1 MNKNDLLMK
10 FAYLKEQGEIIAK
23 NVELLE
29 EKLAETLIAKNTV
42 EELKKVGKGEL
53 LMPIG
58 GGCFIETELK
68 KLDNITINI
77 GGGVSKEASVE
88 ESLSKLDENAENV
101 RKMLTQTRE
110 NLSKI
115 QNDLA
120 VIDKEL
126 RKQK

>member
-1 MNKNDLLMK
+1 MNKNDLLAK
-10 FAYLKEQGEIIAK
+10 FAYLKEQGEIIVK
-23 NVELLE
+23 NIAILE
-29 EKLAETLIAKNTV
+29 ERLTETLIAKNTL

-53 LMPIG
+53 LVPIG

-68 KLDNITINI
+68 NLDSVTINI

-88 ESLSKLDENAENV
+88 ESLSKLDENAENI
-101 RKMLTQTRE
+101 RKMLMHTRE

-115 QNDLA
+115 ENDLA
-120 VIDKEL
+120 AVDKEL